1 MNPCRLVKQYGPLA
15 ARILIAQLFVIAG
28 FGKLTAFAKAA
39 AFMANKGLPMP
50 EVLLVLTIALE
61 LGGGILL
68 ILGWKARW
76 VAAALCGFT
85 LIVSIVFHPFWAV
98 EPEVVRN
105 EMNNFMKN
113 LAIMGA
119 MLYIMAYGAG
129 PLSIGPDDREGDAA
143 ISAAVSGNR
152 QAPERTTVTAAEFA
166 KGSASKPRGKSSRRK
181 RS

>member
-119 MLYIMAYGAG
+119 MFYIMAYGAG
-129 PLSIGPDDREGDAA
+129 PLSLGKDECQDTADAPARKIDTYVIGA
-143 ISAAVSGNR
+143 SAAG
-152 QAPERTTVTAAEFA
+152 TAKHSTQRRREKA
-166 KGSASKPRGKSSRRK
+166 KPQRK
-181 RS
+181 TK